1 MKYFL
6 LVFVASFIVSNSFAQ
21 CTSHK
26 VTSISLTNQTGCS
39 STLNWTPAI
48 NTSYFTVS
56 KKVKG
61 TSQWSPPLNVGYTSS
76 YTFSGLKLNK
86 KYSFQVTAYCQAGA
100 IGKSRSITQQQF
112 YASPPAITVAECI
125 FPQQIHVKW
134 QPCSKSNKNRI
145 QTRQLS
151 TTTWSDHFTGTS
163 TEFYLTVT
171 GVEPVLYRITSCI
184 DTTQGWTGVDTIYLA
199 PTSSVHKPNIITIM
213 LDDARFDVYSC
224 NGAPSIVQTPNI
236 DRIANEGVN
245 FKNSYVT
252 YSLCNPSRATY
263 FTGLYAHHH
272 GATDNVKMFYPNLP
286 TIATTLDTA
295 GYYTVLIGKYMNA
308 TDNNPLP
315 QPGYDYWMGRY
326 KGGLTN
332 PKFVFSDS
340 SSKVIPGY
348 INDIETDTAVRI
360 IETSNQPFY
369 IDLNYSTH
377 PPYRPRPQEDTLFDG
392 VTFPLPD
399 NYYPFTQ
406 DYPNF
411 LYPTQNAE
419 PADSLEQS
427 YRDMYEVMI
436 GVDSEVARLFGALEA
451 SGKLDSTLIILTSD
465 NGYMLGEH
473 YLEGKRMTYEPS
485 ARVPIFMR
493 YPSWFAPGSLDEN
506 DYALNIDF
514 AATILDAAGIPNA
527 FPSDGISLRKLL
539 YDQERRTKFYY
550 EITDVIVQ
558 LANSRSVFS
567 PDYKYNYYYCNQVT
581 EEFFDLINDPEEDT
595 NQINNPVYQDLIQ
608 YYRTLKDSFRTA
620 LTDTIN
626 EEIHSCS
633 LANGLLNKLQADE
646 EIQNGDLLVY
656 PNPADEKCR
665 INFPESLP
673 DDANMEVRN
682 APGSELKIIPLKKG
696 MNHYDLDAKKFSS
709 GLYLIQINSG
719 PFNWESRLI
728 ISR

>member
-1 MKYFL
+1 MKYL
-6 LVFVASFIVSNSFAQ
+6 LLAFIASVISESLSAQ
-21 CTSHK
+21 CVSHK

-39 STLNWTPAI
+39 ATLNWTPGN

-56 KKVKG
+56 EKVKG
-61 TSQWSPPLNVGYTSS
+61 GSQWSQAVNVGYATS
-76 YTFSGLKLNK
+76 YTFTGLKLNK
-86 KYSFQVTAYCQAGA
+86 KYSFQVTAYCHPGA
-100 IGKSRSITQQQF
+100 VGKRRIITQQQY
-112 YASPPAITVAECI
+112 YASPPVVTTAQCI

-134 QPCSKSNKNRI
+134 QPCSNSNKNRI
-145 QTRQLS
+145 QTRQVSSS
-151 TTTWSDHFTGTS
+151 TWVDHFTGAA
-163 TEFYLTVT
+163 TEFYLTMT

-184 DTTQGWTGVDTIYLA
+184 DTTKGWTSIDTIYLS
-199 PTSSVHKPNIITIM
+199 PTSTGHKPNIITIM
-213 LDDARFDVYSC
+213 LDDARYDVYSC
-224 NGAPSIVQTPNI
+224 NGAPALVQTPNM

-245 FKNSYVT
+245 FKNSYVV

-263 FTGLYAHHH
+263 FTGLYPHHH
-272 GATDNVKMFYPNLP
+272 GATDNLKMFYPNLP

-308 TDNNPLP
+308 TDDNPLP

-340 SSKVIPGY
+340 SSKIIPGF
-348 INDIETDTAVRI
+348 INDIETDTAVKI
-360 IETSNQPFY
+360 IETTTSPFY

-392 VTFPLPD
+392 NTFALPD
-399 NYYPFTQ
+399 NYYPFTEN
-406 DYPNF
+406 YPSF
-411 LYPTQNAE
+411 LYPAQNAE
-419 PADSLEQS
+419 GPDSLEQS

-493 YPSWFAPGSLDEN
+493 YPSWFAPASLDTD

-527 FPSDGISLRKLL
+527 FSTDGISMRKLL

-550 EITDVIVQ
+550 EVTNTLVQ
-558 LANSRSVFS
+558 MANSRSVFS
-567 PDYKYNYYYCNQVT
+567 PGYKYNYYYCNQVT

-595 NQINNPVYQDLIQ
+595 NQINNPAYQSLIQ
-608 YYRTLKDSFRTA
+608 YYRTLKDSFRSA

-626 EEIHSCS
+626 EKIHSCY
-633 LANGLLNKLQADE
+633 LANGIVNKFQADD
-646 EIQNGDLLVY
+646 EIENGDLLVF
-656 PNPADEKCR
+656 PNPADEKCT
-665 INFPESLP
+665 INFPESLKE
-673 DDANMEVRN
+673 DASM
-682 APGSELKIIPLKKG
+682 ELKDALGAELTIIPLKSG
-696 MNHYDLDAKKFSS
+696 MSHYEFDLRNFSD
-709 GLYLIQINSG
+709 GFYLIQINSAAC
-719 PFNWESRLI
+719 NWKSRLI
-728 ISR
+728 ISK